1 MGTDLDEVGSD
12 ASATPHKDRSTGL
25 LVFGVLEILLG
36 FVAVLMVP
44 LMVLGQVM
52 AARMGQGEFNV
63 RLVVPAAVF
72 YGGAAVIFVW
82 LGIGSIRARR
92 WARALVLVVGWSWLA
107 MGVVGSVL
115 FLFIMPQLLSEGPP
129 GGEPLPETARQVGL
143 VVGLGFVLVLFV
155 AVPAV
160 LVGFFQSRHVKAT
173 CEARDPGPSWT
184 DACPLPVLVLSF
196 WLMVGAFSLLTL
208 PLSSNSV
215 LPCFGIL
222 LSGIPGGVVCGILA
236 TLWIVSAVAA
246 YRLKPVGWWIPL
258 VCVLV
263 LGSSAVVTFGR
274 VDLAEL
280 YRTMG
285 YTAQQIEL
293 MQNYRFL
300 HGSPMWWWSVGW
312 TLLALTY
319 LLAIK
324 RYFRR
329 PRSSEPTLVE
339 PALPLTPVPSLP
351 EHPPLAHPT
360 PAVELP
366 AVATGPSAPGEEPSP
381 SPAPASRPG
390 VD

>member
-1 MGTDLDEVGSD
+1 
-12 ASATPHKDRSTGL
+12 
-25 LVFGVLEILLG
+25 
-36 FVAVLMVP
+36 
-44 LMVLGQVM
+44 
-52 AARMGQGEFNV
+52 
-63 RLVVPAAVF
+63 
-72 YGGAAVIFVW
+72 
-82 LGIGSIRARR
+82 
-92 WARALVLVVGWSWLA
+92 